1 LQLALRCL
9 SVFFRP
15 ETRDFACFR
24 FFLFTSY
31 EKHDFSAK
39 KNKKNLFI
47 FLKISTFMEQ
57 SIIKKPLGKVGTLA
71 AFKKKIHE

>member
-39 KNKKNLFI
+39 KNKKKQKI
-47 FLKISTFMEQ
+47 FVYFSENHPIDCFFQK
-57 SIIKKPLGKVGTLA
+57 
-71 AFKKKIHE
+71 